1 MFEKLPKI
9 DPHAVRSV
17 SKKQSYSPQDLAYM
31 RSLSAAVLEKSTL
44 SSRLILWTIAL
55 SVAWLVLWASYASVD
70 EIARGEGRVIPSSRV
85 QVVQNLE
92 GGIVEEL
99 YVREGDNVQRGQ
111 PLLKIQDIRFVSSFQ
126 ENRLRIQELKA
137 KTIRLY
143 AEANGLDFDSAPRD
157 QTLDSSFLDEEK
169 SLFLSNKIQLEN
181 AIEIINS
188 QLRQRTSELTE
199 IRARIRQLTRSLSLL
214 KEEITLKEPMVKQ
227 GVVPAVELLQLRR
240 QLNDAEGSLESAK
253 LSVPRIE
260 SSIEETRG
268 KIQDTVLAFR
278 NKAKEQFNE
287 VSAELMLTQQ
297 SIGALTDRVDRA
309 IVRAPVSGTVKQLFT
324 NTVGGVVKPGMDIME
339 IVPIDD
345 ALLVEVKV
353 KPSDIAF
360 IQLDQPA
367 TVKFT
372 AYDFSIYG
380 GLTGH
385 VSQIGADTITD
396 EKGNTYYVAMIKTDS
411 THLSS
416 ANEILHIKVGMVA
429 SVDIIT
435 GKKTVLDFLLKPIL
449 KAKHNALRER

>member
-1 MFEKLPKI
+1 
-9 DPHAVRSV
+9 
-17 SKKQSYSPQDLAYM
+17 M